1 MLPYFYLHKFTAD
14 EVFSKTHSRP
24 NHFLS
29 ASLQKNRLNLQIEIP
44 GFDGSN
50 PAYTAVYT
58 YTSITRP
65 QQGFE
70 AIKSPLLYLN
80 DPKQQTQKNPLP
92 RAFQASDLGGF
103 LRLRILTD
111 GNHHQLNRCRRYT
124 WNTAGLRQCFRTD
137 FFQFQRN
144 LTRQT

>member
-1 MLPYFYLHKFTAD
+1 MLPYFHKFTAD

-29 ASLQKNRLNLQIEIP
+29 APLQKNRLNLQIEIP

-65 QQGFE
+65 QQGFK
-70 AIKSPLLYLN
+70 AIKSPPLYLN
-80 DPKQQTQKNPLP
+80 DPKY
-92 RAFQASDLGGF
+92 S
-103 LRLRILTD
+103 
-111 GNHHQLNRCRRYT
+111 RRKKT
-124 WNTAGLRQCFRTD
+124 RFRGLFKLHT
-137 FFQFQRN
+137 
-144 LTRQT
+144 